1 LRIAVSLYRDD
12 YIAVVVI
19 VFGEKSDD
27 DDEHDKSDGIGEMRP
42 NRRRVGRGV
51 ELTQNGF

>member
-1 LRIAVSLYRDD
+1 MRIAVSLYRDD